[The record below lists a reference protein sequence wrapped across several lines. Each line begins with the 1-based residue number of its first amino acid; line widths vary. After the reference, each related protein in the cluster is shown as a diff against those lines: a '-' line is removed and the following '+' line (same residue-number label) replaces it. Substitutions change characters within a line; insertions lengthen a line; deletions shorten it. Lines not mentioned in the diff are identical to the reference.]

1 MVFCVF
7 ISKCEILIYGFE
19 ISQPTRQMPI
29 KSTAHMRITYAFI
42 NQLMTCRFYLMF
54 AIQFARFF
62 SFFFWIV
69 ILLWSLSRYDRI
81 LIQLLSQLIRIKSLS
96 LYPSLRPF
104 FPFLSLRNSNHIAFC
119 RFTKTLNGSKRR
131 KETIAGMQQITIA
144 HRTKNITE
152 LHFIQLFHF
161 SRTSLWF
168 FDLMLNFR

>member
-1 MVFCVF
+1 MYLNDKKAAIKPFSREKGWNSYFYMVFCVF

-42 NQLMTCRFYLMF
+42 NQLMTCRFHLMF

-119 RFTKTLNGSKRR
+119 RFTKTLNGSIASAERR
-131 KETIAGMQQITIA
+131 Q
-144 HRTKNITE
+144 
-152 LHFIQLFHF
+152 
-161 SRTSLWF
+161 
-168 FDLMLNFR
+168 